1 MKSLSKIIATFFG
14 VGYFPVAP
22 GTLTSLIV
30 VLLYKFFLFRLNWP
44 FYLVL
49 LFFLFLA
56 GIFTSTKYSL
66 EVKKHDPQRIVIDEA
81 FGQLLVLFRI
91 GETWGTG
98 WLPLLSCFLLFR
110 IFDII
115 KPYPIKKVETLP
127 DGWGIV
133 MDDLVAA
140 VYAGI
145 VIHLYLLLKF
155 YFLPA

>member
-30 VLLYKFFLFRLNWP
+30 VLLYKFYLHSLSWP
-44 FYLVL
+44 FYLLL
-49 LFFLFLA
+49 LFFLFSV
-56 GIFTSTKYSL
+56 GVFTSTKYSL
-66 EVKKHDPQRIVIDEA
+66 EIKKRDPRRIVIDEA
-81 FGQLLVLFRI
+81 FGQLLVLFQI
-91 GETWGTG
+91 GESWGTG

-115 KPYPIKKVETLP
+115 KPFPIKKVETLP
-127 DGWGIV
+127 KGWGIV

-140 VYAGI
+140 VYAG
-145 VIHLYLLLKF
+145 VIINLYLLLKF
-155 YFLPA
+155 YFL

>member
-30 VLLYKFFLFRLNWP
+30 VLLYKFYLHSLSWP
-44 FYLVL
+44 FYLLLLVL
-49 LFFLFLA
+49 LFSV

-66 EVKKHDPQRIVIDEA
+66 EIKKHDPRRIVIDEA
-81 FGQLLVLFRI
+81 FGQLLVLFQI
-91 GETWGTG
+91 GESWGTG

-115 KPYPIKKVETLP
+115 KPFPIKKVETLP
-127 DGWGIV
+127 EGWGIV

-140 VYAGI
+140 VYAG
-145 VIHLYLLLKF
+145 VIINLYLLLKF
-155 YFLPA
+155 YFL

>member
-30 VLLYKFFLFRLNWP
+30 VLLYKFYLHSLSWP
-44 FYLVL
+44 FYLLL
-49 LFFLFLA
+49 LFLLFSV
-56 GIFTSTKYSL
+56 GVFTSTKYSL
-66 EVKKHDPQRIVIDEA
+66 EIKKHDPQRIVIDEA
-81 FGQLLVLFRI
+81 FGQLLVLFQI
-91 GETWGTG
+91 GESWGTG

-115 KPYPIKKVETLP
+115 KPFPIKKVETLP
-127 DGWGIV
+127 KGWGIV

-140 VYAGI
+140 VYAG
-145 VIHLYLLLKF
+145 VIINLYLLLKF
-155 YFLPA
+155 YFL

>member
-30 VLLYKFFLFRLNWP
+30 VLLYKFYLHSLSWP
-44 FYLVL
+44 LYLLL
-49 LFFLFLA
+49 LFLLFSV

-66 EVKKHDPQRIVIDEA
+66 EIKKHDPRRIVIDEA
-81 FGQLLVLFRI
+81 FGQLLVLFQI
-91 GETWGTG
+91 GESWGTG

-115 KPYPIKKVETLP
+115 KPFPIKKVEALP

-140 VYAGI
+140 VYAG
-145 VIHLYLLLKF
+145 VIINLYLLLKF
-155 YFLPA
+155 YFL

>member
-30 VLLYKFFLFRLNWP
+30 VLLYKFYLHSLSWP
-44 FYLVL
+44 FYLLL
-49 LFFLFLA
+49 LFLLFSV

-66 EVKKHDPQRIVIDEA
+66 EIKKHDPRTIVIDEA
-81 FGQLLVLFRI
+81 FGQLLVLFQI
-91 GETWGTG
+91 GESWGTG

-115 KPYPIKKVETLP
+115 KPFPIKKVETLP
-127 DGWGIV
+127 EGWGIV

-140 VYAGI
+140 VYAG
-145 VIHLYLLLKF
+145 VIINLYLFLKF
-155 YFLPA
+155 YFL

>member
-30 VLLYKFFLFRLNWP
+30 VLLYKFYLHSLSWP
-44 FYLVL
+44 FYLLL
-49 LFFLFLA
+49 LFLLFLVA
-56 GIFTSTKYSL
+56 IFTSTKYSL
-66 EVKKHDPQRIVIDEA
+66 EIKKHDPRRIVIDEA
-81 FGQLLVLFRI
+81 FGQLLVLFQI
-91 GETWGTG
+91 GESWGTG

-115 KPYPIKKVETLP
+115 KPFPIKKVETLP
-127 DGWGIV
+127 EGWGIV

-140 VYAGI
+140 VYAG
-145 VIHLYLLLKF
+145 VIINLYLLLKF
-155 YFLPA
+155 YFL

>member
-30 VLLYKFFLFRLNWP
+30 VLLYKFYLHSLSWP
-44 FYLVL
+44 FYLLL
-49 LFFLFLA
+49 LFFLFSV
-56 GIFTSTKYSL
+56 GVFTSTKYSL
-66 EVKKHDPQRIVIDEA
+66 EIKKNDPRRIVIDEA
-81 FGQLLVLFRI
+81 FGQLLVLFQI
-91 GETWGTG
+91 GESWGTG

-115 KPYPIKKVETLP
+115 KPFPIKKVETLP
-127 DGWGIV
+127 KGWGIV

-140 VYAGI
+140 VYAG
-145 VIHLYLLLKF
+145 VIINLYLLLKL
-155 YFLPA
+155 YFL

>member
-30 VLLYKFFLFRLNWP
+30 VLLYKFYLHSLSWP
-44 FYLVL
+44 IYLLL
-49 LFFLFLA
+49 LFFLFSV

-66 EVKKHDPQRIVIDEA
+66 EIKKHDPRRIVIDEA
-81 FGQLLVLFRI
+81 FGQLLVLFQI
-91 GETWGTG
+91 GESWGTG

-115 KPYPIKKVETLP
+115 KPFPIKKVETLP
-127 DGWGIV
+127 NGWGIV

-140 VYAGI
+140 VYAG
-145 VIHLYLLLKF
+145 VIINLYLLLKS
-155 YFLPA
+155 YFL

>member
-30 VLLYKFFLFRLNWP
+30 VLLYKFYLHSLSWP
-44 FYLVL
+44 FYLLL
-49 LFFLFLA
+49 LFLLFSV

-66 EVKKHDPQRIVIDEA
+66 EIKKRDPRRIVIDEA
-81 FGQLLVLFRI
+81 FGQLLVLFQI
-91 GETWGTG
+91 GESWGTG

-115 KPYPIKKVETLP
+115 KPFPIKKVETLP
-127 DGWGIV
+127 EGWGIV

-140 VYAGI
+140 VYAG
-145 VIHLYLLLKF
+145 VIINLYLLLKF
-155 YFLPA
+155 YFL

>member
-30 VLLYKFFLFRLNWP
+30 VLLYKFYLHSLSWP
-44 FYLVL
+44 IYLLL
-49 LFFLFLA
+49 LFFLFSV
-56 GIFTSTKYSL
+56 GIFTSTKYSI
-66 EVKKHDPQRIVIDEA
+66 EIKKNDPQRIVIDEA
-81 FGQLLVLFRI
+81 FGQLLVLFQI
-91 GETWGTG
+91 GESWGTG

-115 KPYPIKKVETLP
+115 KPFPIKKVEKLP

-140 VYAGI
+140 VYAG
-145 VIHLYLLLKF
+145 VIINLYLLLKF
-155 YFLPA
+155 YFL

>member
-30 VLLYKFFLFRLNWP
+30 VLLYKFYLHSLSWP
-44 FYLVL
+44 FYLLL
-49 LFFLFLA
+49 LFLLFSV

-66 EVKKHDPQRIVIDEA
+66 EIKKHDPRRIVIDEA
-81 FGQLLVLFRI
+81 FGQLLVLFQI
-91 GETWGTG
+91 GESWGTG

-115 KPYPIKKVETLP
+115 KPFPIKKVETLP
-127 DGWGIV
+127 EGWGIV

-140 VYAGI
+140 VYAG
-145 VIHLYLLLKF
+145 VIINLYLLLKS
-155 YFLPA
+155 YFL

>member
-30 VLLYKFFLFRLNWP
+30 VLLYKFYLHRLSWP
-44 FYLVL
+44 FYLLL
-49 LFFLFLA
+49 LFLLFLV
-56 GIFTSTKYSL
+56 GIVTSKKYSL
-66 EVKKHDPQRIVIDEA
+66 EIKKHDPRRIVIDEA
-81 FGQLLVLFRI
+81 FGQLLVLFQI
-91 GETWGTG
+91 GESWGTG

-115 KPYPIKKVETLP
+115 KPFPIKKVEKLP
-127 DGWGIV
+127 EGWGIV

-140 VYAGI
+140 VYAG
-145 VIHLYLLLKF
+145 VIINLYLLLKF
-155 YFLPA
+155 YFL

>member
-30 VLLYKFFLFRLNWP
+30 VLLYKFYLHSLSWP
-44 FYLVL
+44 FYLLLLVL
-49 LFFLFLA
+49 LFSV

-66 EVKKHDPQRIVIDEA
+66 EIKKHDPRRIVIDEA
-81 FGQLLVLFRI
+81 FGQLLVLFQI
-91 GETWGTG
+91 GESWGTG

-115 KPYPIKKVETLP
+115 KPFPIKKVETLP
-127 DGWGIV
+127 EGWGIV

-140 VYAGI
+140 VYAG
-145 VIHLYLLLKF
+145 VIINLYLLLR
-155 YFLPA
+155 